1 MVELW
6 SHGVATYAITISF
19 SHIDP
24 RMISRVDIEVRLLAL
39 THERNVSLESRETLR
54 ISAHS
59 SVRPSIMTYGLGIAH
74 TLALMC
80 DLSWSAIAVLP
91 MSYRRRL
98 QRWTI
103 PASPRWSRRGI

>member
-6 SHGVATYAITISF
+6 SSGAATGVTTIKF
-19 SHIDP
+19 SHVDP
-24 RMISRVDIEVRLLAL
+24 RTISRVGIEVRPLAL
-39 THERNVSLESRETLR
+39 TRERSLESRETLR
-54 ISAHS
+54 IFADS
-59 SVRPSIMTYGLGIAH
+59 SVRPSNMTRGLGIAH

-98 QRWTI
+98 QRWAI
-103 PASPRWSRRGI
+103 PASPG